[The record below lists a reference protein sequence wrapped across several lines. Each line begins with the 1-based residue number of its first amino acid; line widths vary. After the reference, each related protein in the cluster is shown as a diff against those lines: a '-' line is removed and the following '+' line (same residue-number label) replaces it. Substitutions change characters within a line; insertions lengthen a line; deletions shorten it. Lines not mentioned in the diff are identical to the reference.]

1 MEHGFELKCAT
12 GTLGISG
19 VTGLVENFT
28 WNDGRRIHPPEEM
41 WMILADGRCIRPFQ
55 PAGGGVYR
63 ESLPGCELLEMQ
75 ELAWRD
81 EEGNLIPD
89 FHLAMRYE
97 LFDDGAFFAT
107 ALFHGENSEPPDV
120 RAFELKLSLLCD
132 DASRVRCDAVPRSRR
147 FQSADIQAM
156 SAPTGQVPT
165 DAPQQ
170 SSQSADIQV
179 MSGQKAFERNQPQTY
194 QGNLLSL
201 ARFYAYGEGAPSL
214 YGEFFL
220 ESGATLS
227 GKAEDGETR
236 IVWEDG
242 NPSVIWNFQARETSS
257 GHRRWFWRNRWGFV
271 LNPPPVKR
279 NLAPQHIY
287 QFIDNYRHYP
297 EDGELEEI
305 IQSGCTLF
313 IIHSNWRRDAAN
325 DGVPY
330 NSQRFSR
337 IVERLH
343 QSGIR
348 VAVYCRGNEKEIVE
362 EAASFFSRYL
372 QRDFDGLYV
381 DYAGPLCIDEGP
393 TEEAPGGSILFYRY
407 YQNMRRLRERVGKDG
422 VLIFHTGAGFS
433 NLAMAQVDGYIS
445 GEAERGALIRNRQ
458 EHEYYTRAA
467 AAIGTLWSAAFPEY
481 TTPAIIPML
490 AATGQAPH
498 SPLGI
503 QFKSS
508 SLAHPPVPGI
518 NDRVFHPLWKIWRLF
533 AHEMRVSMFT
543 DYNSRGLFGDDGLGH
558 CLLLS
563 EDRKRALLVLSDF
576 GKMSGNVS
584 VNWQACGY
592 SIEGKRCYLLSPG
605 PDGSNPPAPWNG
617 ATLTPEFAGYP
628 AMAFYFSDAS
638 EPLKGYVTAPISI
651 GPEGRRYL
659 EHIEQQRE
667 LRQSMCGK
675 EIHLRVTF
683 DNSICTTLENSNF
696 FDLFNERIYLMLR
709 NEDGTLR
716 KLGEIG
722 RRGLCTE
729 GEVPDE
735 ERLRPGDVSASVA
748 LKPLLGAGHH
758 RLAVQSFYFGQP
770 FYSLLTLLLRA
781 DDGQERQMEFW
792 SDLEPDRSC
801 ITWECRCEENDA

>member
-1 MEHGFELKCAT
+1 MDNKLELKCAT
-12 GTLGISG
+12 GTLTISG
-19 VTGLVENFT
+19 TTGLVESFA
-28 WNDGRRIHPPEEM
+28 WNDGQVVHPPEEL
-41 WMILADGRCIRPFQ
+41 WMTLADGRTIRPFQ
-55 PAGGGVYR
+55 PENGGIFR
-63 ESLPGCELLEMQ
+63 QSLPGCELLEMQ
-75 ELAWRD
+75 ELAWQD
-81 EEGNLIPD
+81 EAGNQIPD

-97 LFDDGAFFAT
+97 LFEDGAFFAT
-107 ALFHGENSEPPDV
+107 ALFHGETSEPPDV
-120 RAFELKLSLLCD
+120 RAFELKLSLLCE

-170 SSQSADIQV
+170 SSQSADIQPI
-179 MSGQKAFERNQPQTY
+179 SSKKAFERNQPQTY

-227 GKAEDGETR
+227 GKADAGETQ
-236 IVWEDG
+236 IIWQGG
-242 NPSVIWNFQARETSS
+242 NPSVIWNFQNREASS

-287 QFIDNYRHYP
+287 QYIDNYRHYP
-297 EDGELEEI
+297 TESELEEI

-330 NSQRFSR
+330 NPRIFRR

-343 QSGIR
+343 EVGIR

-362 EAASFFSRYL
+362 EAASFFDRYL
-372 QRDFDGLYV
+372 QKDFDGLYM

-393 TEEAPGGSILFYRY
+393 TEEAPCGSILFYRSY
-407 YQNMRRLRERVGKDG
+407 LNVLRLRQRVGKDG

-433 NLAMAQVDGYIS
+433 NLGMAQVDGYIS

-481 TTPAIIPML
+481 STTAIIPML

-518 NDRVFHPLWKIWRLF
+518 NDHAFYPLWKIWRIF
-533 AHEMRVSMFT
+533 AHEMRISMFT
-543 DYNSRGLFGDDGLGH
+543 DYNCKGIFGNDGLGH

-576 GKMSGNVS
+576 GNTAGEVF
-584 VNWQACGY
+584 VNWEAAGF
-592 SIEGKRCYLLSPG
+592 SLEGKRCFRLSPG
-605 PDGSNPPAPWNG
+605 PDGSNPPVPCQP
-617 ATLTPEFAGYP
+617 TELVPDFAGYP
-628 AMAFYFSDAS
+628 AMAFLFSDEAN
-638 EPLKGYVTAPISI
+638 PLRGYENTPLAI
-651 GPEGRRYL
+651 GPEGRRHL
-659 EHIEQQRE
+659 EHIEEQRR
-667 LRQSMCGK
+667 LRHSLHGK
-675 EIHLRVTF
+675 RLTLRVKV

-696 FDLFNERIYLMLR
+696 FDLFNERMYLMLR
-709 NEDGTLR
+709 NEDGTLKR
-716 KLGEIG
+716 LGELG
-722 RRGLCTE
+722 RHGLCTE
-729 GEVPDE
+729 GELPEE
-735 ERLRPGDVSASVA
+735 ERLHPGDVSSPVC
-748 LKPLLGAGHH
+748 LNTILGAGTH

-770 FYSLLTLLLRA
+770 FYSLLTLLFQA
-781 DDGQERQMEFW
+781 DDGEEQPMEFW

-801 ITWECRCEENDA
+801 ITWECNCEENDQ